1 MSPNSW
7 HKSTLLQSISYLRWN
22 NFIMDLFI
30 TNTQWWSVTKYN
42 YFVTVLKYIF
52 QVSVLYWSSFILSNF
67 YFYFTTFQ
75 SIRSYFFYFTTFH
88 KTYRYSR
95 DTSRAPRRRSGV
107 WLMNKLILF
116 NEPVQSVRKSQ
127 QTIHSR
133 IAMIRLQLF
142 LSRKLT
148 DSNDPF
154 RASLLQWT
162 ELTSKEPRDLVSACY
177 WCCEKYV
184 TNVEF

>member
-1 MSPNSW
+1 MC
-7 HKSTLLQSISYLRWN
+7 KR
-22 NFIMDLFI
+22 
-30 TNTQWWSVTKYN
+30 QWWSVTKYI

-75 SIRSYFFYFTTFH
+75 SIRSYFFTSLHFIKHIVTPYN
-88 KTYRYSR
+88 
-95 DTSRAPRRRSGV
+95 TSRAPRRRSGV
-107 WLMNKLILF
+107 WFMNKLIIF

-127 QTIHSR
+127 QTIHSQ
-133 IAMIRLQLF
+133 IAMIWLQLF
-142 LSRKLT
+142 SSRKLT

-162 ELTSKEPRDLVSACY
+162 ELTSKELVSARY

>member
-1 MSPNSW
+1 
-7 HKSTLLQSISYLRWN
+7 
-22 NFIMDLFI
+22 
-30 TNTQWWSVTKYN
+30 
-42 YFVTVLKYIF
+42 
-52 QVSVLYWSSFILSNF
+52 
-67 YFYFTTFQ
+67 
-75 SIRSYFFYFTTFH
+75 
-88 KTYRYSR
+88 
-95 DTSRAPRRRSGV
+95 
-107 WLMNKLILF
+107 MNKLILF

-127 QTIHSR
+127 QTIHLQ

-142 LSRKLT
+142 SSRKLT

-162 ELTSKEPRDLVSACY
+162 ELTSKEPGDLVSARY

>member
-1 MSPNSW
+1 MPIIFKHLYSCNDGYS
-7 HKSTLLQSISYLRWN
+7 LLVLHHVID
-22 NFIMDLFI
+22 FTCD
-30 TNTQWWSVTKYN
+30 QWWSVTKYN

-67 YFYFTTFQ
+67 PFQHSYIPTHKIVLFTSLHFIKHIVTPYN
-75 SIRSYFFYFTTFH
+75 S
-88 KTYRYSR
+88 
-95 DTSRAPRRRSGV
+95 SRAPRRRSGV
-107 WLMNKLILF
+107 WFMNKLILF

-133 IAMIRLQLF
+133 IGMIRLQLF
-142 LSRKLT
+142 SSRKLT

-162 ELTSKEPRDLVSACY
+162 ELTSKEHLSP
-177 WCCEKYV
+177 
-184 TNVEF
+184 F

>member
-1 MSPNSW
+1 MN
-7 HKSTLLQSISYLRWN
+7 
-22 NFIMDLFI
+22 
-30 TNTQWWSVTKYN
+30 QWWSVTKYN

-52 QVSVLYWSSFILSNF
+52 QVSVLYWSSFIWVT
-67 YFYFTTFQ
+67 FTFTSLHPKHKIVLFTSLHFIKH
-75 SIRSYFFYFTTFH
+75 SITPYN
-88 KTYRYSR
+88 
-95 DTSRAPRRRSGV
+95 TSHAPRRRSGV
-107 WLMNKLILF
+107 WFMNKLILF

-127 QTIHSR
+127 QTIHLQ

-162 ELTSKEPRDLVSACY
+162 ELTSKEPGDLVSARY
-177 WCCEKYV
+177 WCCEK
-184 TNVEF
+184 